1 MEVNETPI
9 VPSTV
14 SKTSNKPDPV
24 SPADLKKI
32 DAMERGK
39 AGSEFSRLVDEVDA
53 KRLNTSATL
62 ESVRVRLEE
71 IAATLNAEM
80 QFRER
85 KLNFS
90 VDEISK
96 RILFSVTDKES
107 GEVIRQVPP
116 DAILKVS
123 HNLEALKGVLFD
135 DKY

>member
-1 MEVNETPI
+1 MEVNETPA
-9 VPSTV
+9 VPSNV
-14 SKTSNKPDPV
+14 SKASNKPDPV

-32 DAMERGK
+32 DAMERVK
-39 AGSEFSRLVDEVDA
+39 AGSEFSRLVDEIGE
-53 KRLNTSATL
+53 KRLNTSAAL

-80 QFRER
+80 QFKEK

-116 DAILKVS
+116 DAILKVA

>member
-1 MEVNETPI
+1 MEVNETPA
-9 VPSTV
+9 VPSNV
-14 SKTSNKPDPV
+14 SKTSNKADAV

-32 DAMERGK
+32 NAIDRVK
-39 AGSEFSRLVDEVDA
+39 SGSEFSRLVDEVGEQ
-53 KRLNTSATL
+53 RLNTSATL
-62 ESVRVRLEE
+62 ESVRARLEE
-71 IAATLNAEM
+71 IAETLNAEM
-80 QFRER
+80 QFREK

-107 GEVIRQVPP
+107 GEVLRQVPP
-116 DAILKVS
+116 DAVLKVA

>member
-1 MEVNETPI
+1 MEVNETPA
-9 VPSTV
+9 VPSNV

-24 SPADLKKI
+24 SPANLKKI
-32 DAMERGK
+32 DAMERVK
-39 AGSEFSRLVDEVDA
+39 AGSEFSRLVDEIGE
-53 KRLNTSATL
+53 KRLNTSAAL

-80 QFRER
+80 QFKEK

-116 DAILKVS
+116 DAILKVA